1 MGLNPS
7 IRDMLAADV
16 TASMADQSAVLEFRQ
31 QVAAGTSGVPVA
43 SADVAEE
50 GILAT
55 ADLEW
60 VGRVADFPRGVPTQ
74 RDTVKVDGVN
84 YWVLTAQNDG
94 AAITLALRKGPQ

>member
-16 TASMADQSAVLEFRQ
+16 SACMADQSAVLEFRRQ
-31 QVAAGTSGVPVA
+31 FAAGTSGVPVA

-60 VGRVADFPRGVPTQ
+60 VGRVSDFPSGIPGP
-74 RDTVKVDGVN
+74 RDLLKVDDMN
-84 YWVLTAQNDG
+84 YWVLTAENDD
-94 AAITLALRKGPQ
+94 AAITLALKRGPQ